1 MNTVLK
7 KLTIS
12 CAALIIMMIT
22 ASGVMA
28 QPINAI
34 NVSYVKSPFNLQ
46 IMVMKSMG
54 MLEKEFSGDNIAI
67 NWHEINS
74 GAKQSQA
81 LAAGS
86 LDIASVIN
94 TTSVLLANAGG
105 NPVKII
111 GGVSHPC
118 ETFAI
123 VVRNDGPADAAGLK
137 GKTVAGP
144 KGTVLH
150 QMLVAALAGAGLKES
165 DVKFVHMGLPKSR
178 TALLAGQVDAAL
190 LAAGLVIKSKEAGAR
205 VLTTAK
211 GLVNPILVSAASEKF
226 ISEHPDL
233 VARYLKVFRQA
244 MAFINADPEK
254 AIAIGA
260 KEHGISMQ
268 DARTLY
274 GWAGFTTHLT
284 STDIA
289 DMKKDVLFLKD
300 NNMISTS
307 VAPASICMPAAFM
320 E

>member
-1 MNTVLK
+1 MSTVLK
-7 KLTIS
+7 KLILLF
-12 CAALIIMMIT
+12 AALIIAA
-22 ASGVMA
+22 ASSNAMA
-28 QPINAI
+28 QSIDTI

-46 IMVMKSMG
+46 IMVMKSLG
-54 MLEKEFSGDNIAI
+54 MLEKEFAGDNIGI
-67 NWHEINS
+67 SWKEINS

-94 TTSVLLANAGG
+94 TTSVLLANAGQ

-111 GGVSHPC
+111 GGVSRPC

-123 VVRNDGPADAAGLK
+123 VVRDDGPTNVAGLK
-137 GKTVAGP
+137 GKIVAGP

-150 QMLVAALAGAGLKES
+150 QMLVAALDGEGLKES

-190 LAAGLVIKSKEAGAR
+190 LAASLVIKSKEAGAR

-211 GLVNPILVSAASEKF
+211 GLVTPILVSAASQKF

-233 VARYLKVFRQA
+233 VARYLKVFRKA

-274 GWAGFTTHLT
+274 GWAGFTTHL
-284 STDIA
+284 SAEDISS
-289 DMKKDVLFLKD
+289 MKKDVLFMKE
-300 NNMISTS
+300 NKMINT
-307 VAPASICMPAAFM
+307 AIDPASVCMPSAFM

>member
-1 MNTVLK
+1 MNALFNKLILLCATLAFVASTVTVAGARDLD
-7 KLTIS
+7 T
-12 CAALIIMMIT
+12 
-22 ASGVMA
+22 
-28 QPINAI
+28 I

-46 IMVMKSMG
+46 IMVMKSTG
-54 MLEKEFSGDNIAI
+54 MLEKTFAKDNIKI
-67 NWHEINS
+67 NWVEINS

-123 VVRNDGPADAAGLK
+123 VVRSDGPQTVAELK

-150 QMLVAALAGAGLKES
+150 QMLAVALAKEGLKES
-165 DVKFVHMGLPKSR
+165 DVKFVHMGLPKAR

-190 LAAGLVIKSKEAGAR
+190 LAASLVIKSEEAGAR

-211 GLVNPILVSAASEKF
+211 GLVQPILVSAASQDF
-226 ISEHPDL
+226 IVKHPDL
-233 VARYLKVFRQA
+233 VARYLKTFRQA
-244 MAFINADPEK
+244 MKFIDADPEK

-260 KEHGISMQ
+260 KEHGISIQ
-268 DARTLY
+268 DAHTLY
-274 GWAGFTTHLT
+274 NWAGFTTHL
-284 STDIA
+284 SAADIVSMRE
-289 DMKKDVLFLKD
+289 DMVFLQD
-300 NNMISTS
+300 NNMIKTA
-307 VAPASICMPAAFM
+307 VDPASVCMPAAFM

>member
-1 MNTVLK
+1 MFG
-7 KLTIS
+7 KLTLF
-12 CAALIIMMIT
+12 CAALT
-22 ASGVMA
+22 LVAMA
-28 QPINAI
+28 ATGAGAKSLDTI

-46 IMVMKSMG
+46 VMIMKATG
-54 MLEKEFSGDNIAI
+54 MLEKEFAKDGIAV
-67 NWHEINS
+67 NWNEITS
-74 GAKQSQA
+74 GAKQAQA

-105 NPVKII
+105 NPVRII
-111 GGVSHPC
+111 GGVSRPC

-123 VVRNDGPADAAGLK
+123 VVGKDGPTTVAGLK
-137 GKTVAGP
+137 GRTVAGP

-150 QMLVAALAGAGLKES
+150 QMLVAALAKEGLKES
-165 DVKFVHMGLPKSR
+165 DVKFVYMGLPKAR

-190 LAAGLVIKSKEAGAR
+190 LAASLVIKSEEAGAR

-211 GLVNPILVSAASEKF
+211 GLVTPILVSAASQRF
-226 ISEHPDL
+226 ITEHPDL
-233 VARYLKVFRQA
+233 VARYSKVFRMA
-244 MAFINADPEK
+244 MAFIDADPEK

-260 KEHGISMQ
+260 KEHGISMR

-284 STDIA
+284 AADIVSMRGDVA
-289 DMKKDVLFLKD
+289 FLEENDMIKTAVD
-300 NNMISTS
+300 
-307 VAPASICMPAAFM
+307 PASVCMPGTFT

>member
-1 MNTVLK
+1 MNRMRNTLRFFY
-7 KLTIS
+7 
-12 CAALIIMMIT
+12 AALMIV
-22 ASGVMA
+22 AIFAMSSQA
-28 QPINAI
+28 APINTLNI
-34 NVSYVKSPFNLQ
+34 SYVKSPFNLQ
-46 IMVMKSMG
+46 IMVMKSTG
-54 MLEKEFSGDNIAI
+54 MLEKEFAQDNITI
-67 NWHEINS
+67 NWNEINS

-81 LAAGS
+81 MAAGS

-105 NPVKII
+105 NSVKII
-111 GGVSHPC
+111 GGVSRPC

-123 VVRNDGPADAAGLK
+123 MVRSDGPHKIAELK

-150 QMLVAALAGAGLKES
+150 QMLVAALTKAGLKES
-165 DVKFVHMGLPKSR
+165 DVNFVSMGLPNAR

-211 GLVNPILVSAASEKF
+211 GLVTPILVSAASPRL
-226 ISEHPDL
+226 ISEHPEV

-244 MAFINADPEK
+244 MKYIEDNPKK

-268 DARTLY
+268 DAQILY
-274 GWAGFTTHLT
+274 NWAGFTTHLNAD
-284 STDIA
+284 DIA
-289 DMKKDVLFLKD
+289 SMREDVKFLK
-300 NNMISTS
+300 NNDMIKTTID
-307 VAPASICMPAAFM
+307 PASVCMPVTFM
-320 E
+320 D